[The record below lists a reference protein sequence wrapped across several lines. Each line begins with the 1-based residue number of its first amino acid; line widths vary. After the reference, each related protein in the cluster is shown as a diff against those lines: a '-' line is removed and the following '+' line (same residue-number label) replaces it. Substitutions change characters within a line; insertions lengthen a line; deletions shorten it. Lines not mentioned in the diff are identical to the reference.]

1 MIINRFNIKIF
12 AISTLLLVILNGE
25 GYSQG
30 TDINTSGQQK
40 HFYIGISPGFGIS
53 GLKITGASE
62 ISNAQAEGKAAF
74 TTTLDLGYSFNKY
87 IGISTGVGFSSVTT
101 AISLESYS
109 AAFDTTDTEG
119 EKYNRRIDG
128 KYIHE
133 EQKFTFIK
141 IPLALN
147 LQIPFTKG
155 FGLYVQAG
163 VNFCLPKE
171 MSYNSEGEFSYSG
184 YYSTYNALI
193 SDISYEG
200 FVSDHTNNTSG
211 VLKMNSMY
219 KELFASAGFQIN
231 MGKSVSLLIGGAYTK
246 MSAGLNNTSTSAF
259 RLSAYPDKMKS
270 MLAGSTS
277 ASLTSF
283 GLKLALRI
291 YL

>member
-1 MIINRFNIKIF
+1 MRINRFNIKIF
-12 AISTLLLVILNGE
+12 AISTLLLMILNCE

-30 TDINTSGQQK
+30 TDINASGMQK

-53 GLKITGASE
+53 GLSFTGASE
-62 ISNAQAEGKAAF
+62 ISNAKGEGKGAF

-87 IGISTGVGFSSVTT
+87 IGISTGIGFSSVTT

-155 FGLYVQAG
+155 FGFYVQAG

-171 MSYNSEGEFSYSG
+171 MSYNSEGQFSYTG
-184 YYSTYNALI
+184 FYSAYNVLV
-193 SDISYEG
+193 SDVGYEG
-200 FVSDHTNNTSG
+200 FKNDVQNNTSG
-211 VLKMNSMY
+211 TLKMNSMY

-246 MSAGLNNTSTSAF
+246 MSAGLNNSSTSSF

-277 ASLTSF
+277 ASLTSVGF
-283 GLKLALRI
+283 KLALRI
-291 YL
+291 YM